1 MTEGMERE
9 PNGNGDP
16 GPIDTEVVTKSP
28 PELPSGDNDPADP
41 GPIETRRLW
50 EGQRDDSDE

>member
-1 MTEGMERE
+1 MEKE

-16 GPIDTEVVTKSP
+16 GPIDTDTVIKGP
-28 PELPSGDNDPADP
+28 PEPVPDPSDP

-50 EGQRDDSDE
+50 EGQRDEPPDGE